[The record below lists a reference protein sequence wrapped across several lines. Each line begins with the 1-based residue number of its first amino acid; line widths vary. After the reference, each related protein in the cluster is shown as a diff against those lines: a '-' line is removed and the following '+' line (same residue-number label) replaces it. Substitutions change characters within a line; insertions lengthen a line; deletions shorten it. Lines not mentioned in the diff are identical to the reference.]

1 MEECAAEKKEVDGL
15 CAPMWNNL
23 RMKVKTDVAMMTMV
37 AAATKETLSTSYVL
51 GVAL

>member
-1 MEECAAEKKEVDGL
+1 MEECAAEKKEEDGL

-23 RMKVKTDVAMMTMV
+23 RKKMKVDVAMVTVM
-37 AAATKETLSTSYVL
+37 AAATQETLSAYYVL